1 MRIERQ
7 HSQEMALRALK
18 DYDPDASAENYKDA
32 IAEWTDHFC
41 DDLDDYE
48 RARKGQPPKAREYQ
62 PENTNLPDGSDLDV
76 ERPPL
81 SDDDAPPF

>member
-7 HSQEMALRALK
+7 HSQEMALRALR
-18 DYDPDASAENYKDA
+18 DYDPDASVENYKDA

-48 RARKGQPPKAREYQ
+48 RARKGQPPKVEPHRPHPPTDE
-62 PENTNLPDGSDLDV
+62 